1 MLTVR
6 ILAALAVTGGMAF
19 FAGVRYGAHEM
30 RHRQLRALTDELLGL
45 TDELLGLDA
54 ELRALTDELLGLDAD
69 Q

>member
-6 ILAALAVTGGMAF
+6 ILAVVIVTGGMAF

-45 TDELLGLDA
+45 DSD
-54 ELRALTDELLGLDAD
+54 R
-69 Q
+69 